1 MTRDIFIS
9 DIHGQFETFVSLL
22 NRIDYQPEQDRLFL
36 LGDFI
41 DRGPQ
46 SFDVIRYVLELK
58 EQDGADITCL
68 LGNHEDMMLQAF
80 QNEDT
85 GGFSLWMENGGES
98 TLQSYVGEDLADSPL
113 DEITHAI
120 RRDFPE
126 HLDFMENLQR
136 FEETSE
142 HILVHA
148 GIDPFAEEWK
158 ESEPRT
164 FVWIRSPFLE
174 KPHGV
179 GKTVIFGHTPT
190 PTLHENAGP
199 WFQSDKIGID
209 GGAGFGMQLNALL
222 FNNGSY
228 HVVSEPVQG

>member
-1 MTRDIFIS
+1 MTRDIYIS

-46 SFDVIRYVLELK
+46 SFDVIRYVMELK

-68 LGNHEDMMLQAF
+68 LGNHEVMMLQAF

-98 TLQSYVGEDLADSPL
+98 TLQSYLGEDLVDSPL
-113 DEITHAI
+113 DEIIHAI

-148 GIDPFAEEWK
+148 GIDPSAEDWK
-158 ESEPRT
+158 ESEPHT

-174 KPHGV
+174 KTHGA

-190 PTLHENAGP
+190 PTLHDNAGP

-209 GGAGFGMQLNALL
+209 GGAGFNMQLNALL
-222 FNNGSY
+222 YENGSY
-228 HVVSEPVQG
+228 NVVSEPVQG

>member
-9 DIHGQFETFVSLL
+9 DIHGQFEAFVSLL
-22 NRIDYQPEQDRLFL
+22 HRIDYQPEQDRLFL

-46 SFDVIRYVLELK
+46 SFDVIRYILDLK
-58 EQDGADITCL
+58 NQEGADVTCL
-68 LGNHEDMMLQAF
+68 MGNHEDMMLQAF
-80 QNEDT
+80 QDEDAD
-85 GGFSLWMENGGES
+85 GFSLWMENGGGN
-98 TLQSYVGEDLADSPL
+98 TLRSYVGEELAGSPF
-113 DEITHAI
+113 DEIVHAI

-126 HLDFMENLQR
+126 HLDFMDNLQR
-136 FEETSE
+136 YAETPE

-148 GIDPFAEEWK
+148 GIDPFAEDWK

-174 KPHGV
+174 KTHNA

-190 PTLHENAGP
+190 PTLHENAQP

-209 GGAGFGMQLNALL
+209 GGAGFNMQLNALIYE
-222 FNNGSY
+222 NDTY
-228 HVVSEPVQG
+228 TVISEPVQT